1 MHNMI
6 LIEGKTYQDEKQAVN
21 ALAFCHYPVIV
32 SVDESTATFQSFD
45 EAREWVENQ
54 LKQE

>member
-45 EAREWVENQ
+45 EARKWVEDK